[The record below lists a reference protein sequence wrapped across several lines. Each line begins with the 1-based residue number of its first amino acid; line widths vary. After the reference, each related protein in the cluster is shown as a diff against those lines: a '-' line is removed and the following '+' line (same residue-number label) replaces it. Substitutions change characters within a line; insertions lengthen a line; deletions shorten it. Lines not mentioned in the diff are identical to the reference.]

1 MLFQFT
7 YDLFINKSKDV
18 VTNIRVGDLRY
29 ELSSTSFNP
38 NTTNITIGSKQ
49 EETVTINIT
58 SLNQKNVKYELY
70 YEPNIE
76 GIEVGY
82 INKFDKIT
90 ETIKPDE
97 NKVIMIH
104 IKNNTEKTKTITFKI
119 NSGFGHNK
127 LSLKNNI
134 VEELELPNLVVDI
147 VDNMIPVSWD
157 GSTLIKANKNNI
169 NNIQKLF
176 IY

>member
-7 YDLFINKSKDV
+7 YALFINKSKDV

-29 ELSSTSFNP
+29 E
-38 NTTNITIGSKQ
+38 
-49 EETVTINIT
+49 
-58 SLNQKNVKYELY
+58 
-70 YEPNIE
+70 
-76 GIEVGY
+76 
-82 INKFDKIT
+82 
-90 ETIKPDE
+90 
-97 NKVIMIH
+97 
-104 IKNNTEKTKTITFKI
+104 
-119 NSGFGHNK
+119 